1 MSRLLTV
8 VLCLLC
14 LVASGPPVP
23 PPGPSAGGCVLRI
36 ATGADVS
43 GGVREQAL
51 EAVWNGVPGRPRA
64 CFVAISSV
72 ADEQRSAMISAAQS
86 RAGHYDVFNLDIQWI
101 PEFAEAGYLRPI
113 DAGTHGGTNDFLSE
127 VWSAGTWKGVRYAV
141 PFNTDVGLLY
151 RRSDVRRPLS
161 WHDMTVLATARRS
174 GASRGDLGL
183 AGQFASYEGLT
194 VNALEAIWAGGG
206 EVVDAGGRVAIADGA
221 GVKAVA
227 GLIAAVTGGVISGAT
242 LDVKEAESLNTF
254 REGRALFLRHWP
266 SAHEVLSGERSSG
279 GIGFEATALPWQGVL
294 GGQYLAVS
302 RHTPRHALAQRLVAA
317 LTGREA
323 AVLLYQCGGFAPARV
338 SALYEEVRADCGGP
352 APTTAPP
359 GPGAPVAAS
368 PSASASASASS
379 PASGT
384 GSGTGP
390 EARGGTT
397 PEPEAEGVPPDTLL
411 RALTRARPRPSSP
424 YYSQFSRVF
433 RTEVHELLSCWAL
446 GRKGCQ
452 DAKTFTAALAPKLRK
467 ALAGG

>member
-1 MSRLLTV
+1 MSRLL
-8 VLCLLC
+8 VLVACLLC
-14 LVASGPPVP
+14 LVASGAPVP

-43 GGVREQAL
+43 GGVRERAL
-51 EAVWNGVPGRPRA
+51 NAVWNGVPGRPLA

-72 ADEQRSAMISAAQS
+72 ADEQRSAMISAAQA

-101 PEFAEAGYLRPI
+101 PEFADAGYLRPI
-113 DAGTHGGTNDFLSE
+113 DTGAHGETNDFLSQ
-127 VWSAGTWKGVRYAV
+127 VWSAGTWDGVRYAV
-141 PFNTDVGLLY
+141 PFNTDAGLLY
-151 RRSDVRRPLS
+151 RRSDVRRPTS
-161 WHDMTVLATARRS
+161 WQDMTILVRARQFGSS
-174 GASRGDLGL
+174 GAGLGL

-206 EVVDAGGRVAIADGA
+206 EVVDAAGRVVIADRA
-221 GVKAVA
+221 GVAAVDGLIKAV
-227 GLIAAVTGGVISGAT
+227 TTGVISGAA
-242 LDVKEAESLNTF
+242 LDGKEAETLNTF

-266 SAHEVLSGERSSG
+266 SAHEVLSGERGSG
-279 GIGFEATALPWQGVL
+279 GIGFEASPLPWQSVL

-302 RHTPRHALAQRLVAA
+302 RHSPRRALAQHLVAA

-338 SALYEEVRADCGGP
+338 SALYEETKAGCDGRT
-352 APTTAPP
+352 PTTAS
-359 GPGAPVAAS
+359 VSRS
-368 PSASASASASS
+368 PSPS
-379 PASGT
+379 PSPP
-384 GSGTGP
+384 GTGP
-390 EARGGTT
+390 EAT

-411 RALTRARPRPSSP
+411 RALTRARPRPPSP

-452 DAKTFTAALAPKLRK
+452 DARTFTAALAPKLRK